1 MNELTTQQNAP
12 APQRQGAENIDWGV
26 SPLMNPARFDHMY
39 RIGRMLASSAL
50 WPAHLKGR
58 NPEEG
63 AANGMLCLNMAERLR
78 EDPLTVAQNIYFVSG
93 KPGWNTTYMIAKAN
107 MHGVFSDPIDW
118 DVKGTGD
125 NLSVTA
131 FGLMKGTGKRVEVT
145 CGMAMAKAE
154 GWTKNSKYQ
163 SMPEQMLRYRS
174 AAFLIRLY
182 APEVMIGVPA
192 QIELELDRDYKDV
205 TPQEAAPQASIMEAV
220 TGSVE
225 GNAGRIAAPEAA
237 KVDRTPPAPAV
248 TEKTEADAK
257 AKAEAEAAAKEKA
270 EKAEADAK
278 EKAEKAAKVQA
289 DKEAKEAAEQGA
301 AAKAEADHNAKVKAN
316 ADAAAQQETPH
327 DPDTGEV
334 LDQPPATGEAYERMA
349 ATAKAIMRDLEG
361 NSDPDGVLQFYEEQI
376 DQMKAQAPELHAEI
390 MEAAAPA

>member
-1 MNELTTQQNAP
+1 MNELTTQKNAP
-12 APQRQGAENIDWGV
+12 APQRQGGENIDWGV

-39 RIGRMLASSAL
+39 RIGRVLASSAL
-50 WPAHLKGR
+50 WPAHLRGK

-93 KPGWNTTYMIAKAN
+93 RPGWNTTYMIAKAN

-118 DVKGTGD
+118 DVKGSGD
-125 NLSVTA
+125 TLSVTA
-131 FGLMKGTGKRVEVT
+131 FGLMAKSGNRVQVT
-145 CGMAMAKAE
+145 CDMNMAKAE
-154 GWTKNSKYQ
+154 GWTSNKKYQ

-192 QIELELDRDYKDV
+192 QVELELDRDYRDV
-205 TPQEAAPQASIMEAV
+205 TPQEPAQEASIVNAVMGGEAQK
-220 TGSVE
+220 
-225 GNAGRIAAPEAA
+225 ARIAAPEAA

-270 EKAEADAK
+270 EKAEAAAK
-278 EKAEKAAKVQA
+278 AKAEKAEAAAKALA
-289 DKEAKEAAEQGA
+289 DKEAQEAMEKAGA
-301 AAKAEADHNAKVKAN
+301 AAKAEAD
-316 ADAAAQQETPH
+316 AAAQEQETPH
-327 DPDTGEV
+327 DPETGEV
-334 LDQPPATGEAYERMA
+334 LDAAPASSEAYERMA

-361 NSDPDGVLQFYEEQI
+361 NSDPDSVLQFYEEQI
-376 DQMKAQAPELHAEI
+376 DTIKAQAPELHAEI
-390 MEAAAPA
+390 MEAAAP

>member
-1 MNELTTQQNAP
+1 MNELTTPQNAP

-118 DVKGTGD
+118 DVKGSGD
-125 NLSVTA
+125 TLSVTA
-131 FGLMKGTGKRVEVT
+131 FGLMAKSGNRVQVT
-145 CGMAMAKAE
+145 CDMKMAKAE
-154 GWTKNSKYQ
+154 GWTSNKKYQ

-192 QIELELDRDYKDV
+192 QVELELDRDYRDV
-205 TPQEAAPQASIMEAV
+205 TPQETAPQASIMEAV

-225 GNAGRIAAPEAA
+225 GSAARIAAPEAE

-248 TEKTEADAK
+248 TEKTVADAK

-270 EKAEADAK
+270 EKAEAAAK
-278 EKAEKAAKVQA
+278 EKAEKA
-289 DKEAKEAAEQGA
+289 EAKAKAEQEA
-301 AAKAEADHNAKVKAN
+301 KAKAEAEAKAKAKAEADA
-316 ADAAAQQETPH
+316 AAAQAQETPH
-327 DPDTGEV
+327 DPETGEV
-334 LDQPPATGEAYERMA
+334 LDQAPAAGEAYERLA

-361 NSDPDGVLQFYEEQI
+361 NSDPDSVLQFYEEQI
-376 DQMKAQAPELHAEI
+376 DKIKAQAPELHAEI
-390 MEAAAPA
+390 MEAAAP